1 MRGSYSEL
9 RQKRA
14 ANVRSSTS
22 GARRTKRGRSV
33 FVKAM
38 AGSIESPDEEYDC
51 VVIGSGIGGLSCAS
65 LLARYGN
72 SVKVFESHYLAGGCC
87 HMFDHKTPEGDL
99 YKFEVFSLADSLG
112 VIQESQEAA
121 PTDGLWDDGRTDE
134 DQIGATYQE
143 LEWAMREVERPSEE
157 ELDERQKQV
166 MERYLQLNKANSH
179 KMNPIPV
186 FKKSD
191 R

>member
-1 MRGSYSEL
+1 MGSS
-9 RQKRA
+9 K
-14 ANVRSSTS
+14 
-22 GARRTKRGRSV
+22 
-33 FVKAM
+33 
-38 AGSIESPDEEYDC
+38 
-51 VVIGSGIGGLSCAS
+51 
-65 LLARYGN
+65 
-72 SVKVFESHYLAGGCC
+72 
-87 HMFDHKTPEGDL
+87 
-99 YKFEVFSLADSLG
+99 KFRKYT
-112 VIQESQEAA
+112 